1 MGAIHRI
8 AVAIFLCYARLSSG
22 AVTPGPTQFV
32 TQQQADVNL
41 ICSATGDVESCSWN
55 APDGT
60 PYTIPRKGLTADGG
74 RLRYYEGTASECG
87 IVISSIKDSD
97 KGDWTC
103 SVSIVQDGEVMT
115 ETAVAQLDFAIP
127 PSSLILTMDAYDG
140 SKANVSAGEEVSV
153 SCVADKAKAEPTF
166 SWYVDVVGS
175 AVNPDAG
182 DDFVQAVDTTTEE
195 YESAGKTE
203 NQEII
208 EGKQGLSTY
217 TQKLTYTPAKEHQ
230 KLWCKVRHPSLL
242 EPLEVGVELVFV
254 EHEPEPTRLGPGATV
269 SIIIAVLI
277 ALSIITIL
285 FIFYRTKMTG
295 RKDDDE
301 EGADGEKI
309 PLESGKTE
317 EESEEKS
324 EEKAVVQEVNEVKE
338 EPKKEVE
345 EEAKDKGEEN
355 EKVVEEEKKE
365 EAETKTDEASED
377 KK

>member
-1 MGAIHRI
+1 M
-8 AVAIFLCYARLSSG
+8 
-22 AVTPGPTQFV
+22 
-32 TQQQADVNL
+32 
-41 ICSATGDVESCSWN
+41 CSWEDPN
-55 APDGT
+55 GN
-60 PYTIPRKGLTADGG
+60 PYTIPRQGLTADGG
-74 RLRYYEGTASECG
+74 RLRYYEGKASECG
-87 IVISSIKDSD
+87 IVISSIKESD

-103 SVSIVQDGEVMT
+103 SVVVVQDGEVTT
-115 ETAVAQLDFAIP
+115 ETAVAQLDFAVP
-127 PSSLILTMDAYDG
+127 PSSLILKMDAYDG
-140 SKANVSAGEEVSV
+140 GKANVSAGEEVSV

-166 SWYVDVVGS
+166 SWHVDVEGS

-182 DDFVQAVDTTTEE
+182 DDFVQSVDTTTEE
-195 YESAGKTE
+195 YDSAGKTA
-203 NQEII
+203 NQETIAG
-208 EGKQGLSTY
+208 EQGLSTY

-230 KLWCKVRHPSLL
+230 KLWCRVQHPSLQSA
-242 EPLEVGVELVFV
+242 LEVGVELVFV

-301 EGADGEKI
+301 EGADGEKV

-345 EEAKDKGEEN
+345 EAKDKDEEK

-365 EAETKTDEASED
+365 EAETKTDEASE
-377 KK
+377 